1 MTTPPTITIPK
12 LENETPRAYA
22 ARVEYLTM
30 GAGRSL
36 DRVAG
41 QKGGKSGGRINNTT
55 VENWSVKYG
64 WAARATE
71 YDATLAT
78 LAAQAH
84 AEQYR
89 RDLDEHRQRY
99 QKAGRDLH
107 AIAQGLLAQ
116 CARAVRG
123 EVVRTTDGREITIPA
138 MELTPAALSTAM
150 RALMVA
156 ADLEAHALRV
166 ADLLPRLGADSE
178 RD

>member
-1 MTTPPTITIPK
+1 MTTPATITIPK
-12 LENETPRAYA
+12 LEGETPKAYQ
-22 ARVEYLTM
+22 ARVRYFTLGERRTIDAVAQELTKS
-30 GAGRSL
+30 RSL
-36 DRVAG
+36 IAR
-41 QKGGKSGGRINNTT
+41 
-55 VENWSVKYG
+55 WSERYG
-64 WAARATE
+64 WYELSQR
-71 YDATLAT
+71 YDQTLASV
-78 LAAQAH
+78 AASAH

-89 RDLDEHRQRY
+89 RDLDEHRARY

>member
-1 MTTPPTITIPK
+1 MTTPPQITIPK
-12 LENETPRAYA
+12 LESETPRAYA

-36 DRVAG
+36 DRLR
-41 QKGGKSGGRINNTT
+41 QNHGKTT
-55 VENWSVKYG
+55 ATYTRQVEDWSAKYG
-64 WAARATE
+64 WQRHAE
-71 YDATLAT
+71 QYDQTLAT